1 MFRERYIIL
10 LSCAFIFMVS
20 CQSPSEPSGS
30 IISKKY
36 IYDIDTYC
44 YDVDV
49 NDTHIVLAASN
60 GGYYKFSYQLDSDSF
75 PELTLISST
84 VDHNPDYQN
93 DSIDRVILS
102 EGNEG
107 MIYMLD
113 RYSGGS
119 SGVWFDNTGGVS
131 MEPASYPISEYCY
144 QGKFLDIALDES
156 EPDNFFGFDKH
167 VVYTLMKHTSLNE
180 NSDDDEFAQYS
191 TSIIKREIDIVP
203 LLDGEALEGLEPA
216 LDDCNFLYNLNY
228 DTNEIHFGDNRL
240 VAASESDGVIVFDK
254 NDGGTLDSL
263 FSFNLSGGQAQ
274 TAYSLDNAVI
284 GGFSNDKGCYMALL
298 ESNTNNVSNY
308 VSFADGY
315 SVKGIDYHDG
325 LIGLATGSDGIQIYQ
340 WLGGSTVT
348 PYGSYDTGYAYDLKI
363 KDDLVFVATR
373 EGLEILKIG
382 R

>member
-1 MFRERYIIL
+1 MFKNKYILFTVFIIL
-10 LSCAFIFMVS
+10 IG
-20 CQSPSEPSGS
+20 CQSPSEASGS
-30 IISKKY
+30 IFSKQY
-36 IYDIDTYC
+36 THSTDTYC

-49 NDTHIVLAASN
+49 NDTLIVLAASN
-60 GGYYKFSYQLDSDSF
+60 GGYYKFSYDLDSDSF
-75 PELTLISST
+75 PELTLDSNI
-84 VDHNPDYQN
+84 VDHNPDYEN
-93 DSIDRVILS
+93 DSIDRVVLS
-102 EGNEG
+102 SGNEG

-119 SGVWFDNTGGVS
+119 SGVWFDNIEGVS
-131 MEPASYPISEYCY
+131 MEPASYPISDYCY

-156 EPDNFFGFDKH
+156 EPDNLFGFDKH
-167 VVYTLMKHTSLNE
+167 VIYSLMKHTSLNE

-203 LLDGEALEGLEPA
+203 ILDGQELDSLEPA

-240 VAASESDGVIVFDK
+240 VAASESDGVIVFEK
-254 NDGGTLDSL
+254 NDAGTLDSL

-274 TAYSLDNAVI
+274 TAYALDDAII

-298 ESNTNNVSNY
+298 ELNTNNISNY
-308 VSFADGY
+308 ISFANGY
-315 SVKGIDYHDG
+315 SIKGITYSDG

-340 WLGGSTVT
+340 WLGGDTVT
-348 PYGSYDTGYAYDLKI
+348 PYASYDTGYAYDLKI
-363 KDDLVFVATR
+363 KGDLIFVATR